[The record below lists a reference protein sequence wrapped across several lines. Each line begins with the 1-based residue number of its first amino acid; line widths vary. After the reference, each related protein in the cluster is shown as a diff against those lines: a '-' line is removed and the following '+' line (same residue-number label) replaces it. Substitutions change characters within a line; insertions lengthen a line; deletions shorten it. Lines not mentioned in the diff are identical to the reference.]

1 MMRLNLW
8 FILPLLVLI
17 GACSRDPKVVC
28 KKYVDNGNKYYD
40 RGKYKEASIMYR
52 NALKKDPRYS
62 DAYYHLGLVD
72 LKLGLYGE
80 AQRSLIRAVETD
92 TEKKNSD
99 AVVKLADLYLARFVM
114 NPQGNKGSL
123 PEI

>member
-1 MMRLNLW
+1 MMRLNLL
-8 FILPLLVLI
+8 FILPLLVFV
-17 GACSRDPKVVC
+17 GACNRDPKVVC

-72 LKLGLYGE
+72 LRLGLYGE
-80 AQRSLIRAVETD
+80 AQRALLRAVETD
-92 TEKKNSD
+92 TEKKNID
-99 AVVKLADLYLARFVM
+99 AVVKLADLHLAAYLYT
-114 NPQGNKGSL
+114 PQGKK
-123 PEI
+123 